1 MFIARDRFLN
11 SVSYELSKMRA
22 FCSIRKIENEENL
35 WPINISCLTALFPTG
50 SEAGSAKL
58 AR

>member
-1 MFIARDRFLN
+1 
-11 SVSYELSKMRA
+11 MRA
-22 FCSIRKIENEENL
+22 FCSIRKIKNEENH